1 MIEMKTSLI
10 SPNVSLRA
18 NPIHADQ
25 MLGSHGDGDC
35 QGQTEHTAGN
45 RAITPYAQKLLIAR
59 LHDGTSAFFFLVSP
73 VPPLLTINP
82 AII

>member
-1 MIEMKTSLI
+1 MIEMKTSII

-35 QGQTEHTAGN
+35 QCQTEHTAGN
-45 RAITPYAQKLLIAR
+45 RAITKSIFSVVREDDSVFAHETQTY
-59 LHDGTSAFFFLVSP
+59 DGKDAL
-73 VPPLLTINP
+73 N
-82 AII
+82 